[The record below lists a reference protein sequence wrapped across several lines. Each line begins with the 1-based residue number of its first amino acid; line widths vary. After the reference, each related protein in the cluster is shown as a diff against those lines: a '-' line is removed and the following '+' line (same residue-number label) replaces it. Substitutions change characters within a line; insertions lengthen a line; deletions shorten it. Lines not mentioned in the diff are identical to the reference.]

1 MLAKFK
7 DFDFYRKIPKDLTE
21 TTSHGTVLSVC
32 ASIFM
37 LVLFIAELWAFLST
51 QITTNIVIDPNTE
64 SLLRINFNITVLDMP
79 CEYATIDVVDVL
91 GTRNDNV
98 TLNINKWQVD
108 ELGVR
113 RNYEGRNLEQ
123 RDLLHDEHHDLELLH
138 RNGMHAVPMDE
149 ENFHPWLE
157 KYEYVMVNFY
167 APWCVWC
174 QRLEPVYEAFAERM
188 EADQLPVSV
197 IKVDCIANRELC
209 MTEKIQAFPMLRLF
223 KHGVVQP
230 PDYRSDRTV
239 EAMTEFVHA
248 RLAKDEVLAL
258 MPPHEREAHDE
269 QQKLDKDDHPGC
281 MMSGFL
287 LVNRV
292 PGNFHIQMRSKNHN
306 INPPMANMSHVVN
319 SLSFGP
325 IVPRSVERRLNS
337 IPPEYFNIKN
347 TKPMDENYYVNDKL
361 HQAYHHYI
369 KVVSTSLELSNRLM
383 GKNAVLA
390 YQMVASSQIMMY
402 QEEDVPEARFSY
414 DLSPMSVT
422 ISRKGKH
429 WYEFITSMCAL
440 IGGTFTV
447 VGLLSGFLNMVFKP
461 KKI

>member
-1 MLAKFK
+1 MQVA
-7 DFDFYRKIPKDLTE
+7 
-21 TTSHGTVLSVC
+21 
-32 ASIFM
+32 
-37 LVLFIAELWAFLST
+37 
-51 QITTNIVIDPNTE
+51 TNIVIDPNTE

-91 GTRNDNV
+91 GSRNDNV

-108 ELGVR
+108 EMGIR

-123 RDLLHDEHHDLELLH
+123 RDLVHDTHHDLELLH
-138 RNGMHAVPMDE
+138 RNGIHAVPVNG
-149 ENFHPWLE
+149 ENFQPWLE
-157 KYEYVMVNFY
+157 KYEYVFVNFY

-174 QRLEPVYEAFAERM
+174 QRLEPVWEAFAERM
-188 EADQLPVSV
+188 EIEQLPVSV
-197 IKVDCIANRELC
+197 IRVDCIENRELC

-223 KHGVVQP
+223 KHAVVQP
-230 PDYRSDRTV
+230 PDYRSDRTL
-239 EAMTEFVHA
+239 EALTEFVKG

-258 MPPHEREAHDE
+258 MPPQEREEHEE
-269 QQKLDKDDHPGC
+269 QRKLEKDDHPGC

-292 PGNFHIQMRSKNHN
+292 PGNFHIEMRSKNHN

-325 IVPRSVERRLNS
+325 IIPRSVERRLNA
-337 IPPEYFNIKN
+337 IPDAFFSLKN
-347 TKPMDENYYVNDKL
+347 TKPMDGGVYVNERL

-369 KVVSTSLELSNRLM
+369 KVVSTSVEVSNRLM

-390 YQMVASSQIMMY
+390 YQMVGSSQMLNY
-402 QEEDVPEARFSY
+402 QDTEVPEARFSY
-414 DLSPMSVT
+414 DINPMSVV
-422 ISRKGKH
+422 ISRKGKQ
-429 WYEFITSMCAL
+429 WYEFVTSMCAL

-447 VGLLSGFLNMVFKP
+447 VGLISGFLNVVFKP